1 MKSIKTLATVVALTA
16 SMGAMAD
23 KAMVHTNSG
32 QFGSNIYVNVSD
44 ARGFAKMF
52 PQFNVQRT
60 GTFNQNGIK
69 SGGTRFARMAFAV
82 DMTKEEARA
91 HLESLVAQFEGK

>member
-1 MKSIKTLATVVALTA
+1 MKSIKTLAIVVALTA
-16 SMGAMAD
+16 SMGAVAD

-32 QFGSNIYVNVSD
+32 QFGNNIYVNVSD

-60 GTFNQNGIK
+60 GTFKDGLK
-69 SGGTRFARMAFAV
+69 SGGTRFARMVFAV
-82 DMTKEEARA
+82 DMTAEEAKD
-91 HLESLVAQFEGK
+91 HLESLVAQFKGK